1 MDDIYKNLE
10 EYNLGKEGKTLFVFD
25 DMITD
30 MLIKKKLHSIV
41 TELFIRG
48 RKSNISLI
56 FTMQS
61 HFVVLKNIRLYFT
74 QYLIRKY

>member
-56 FTMQS
+56 FTIQS